1 MVTCQASACSRAK
14 CWNRGSAAS
23 WTLPTTDDRQFYS
36 VPRIGVHHLDAGFR
50 AQLTELFRQ
59 RIPEGAVVLDLCSS
73 WVSHLPADKK
83 YGRVVCHG
91 LSAPELAANRQASD
105 FFVRNLNTDP
115 TGWALADGSVD
126 AVVCTASVQYL
137 QQPEAVFGEIARV
150 LRPGGVCV
158 FSFSNRLFYNKAI
171 AAWRDNSDWGRCQLV
186 KSYFAAATG
195 AFGEPEVVKGVE
207 VPAGGAVQ
215 RLQAWAGGLLG
226 GGGVGDPFFAVVA
239 YRQ

>member
-1 MVTCQASACSRAK
+1 MQLLWAPSTC
-14 CWNRGSAAS
+14 
-23 WTLPTTDDRQFYS
+23 RQ
-36 VPRIGVHHLDAGFR
+36 
-50 AQLTELFRQ
+50 
-59 RIPEGAVVLDLCSS
+59 
-73 WVSHLPADKK
+73 LPA
-83 YGRVVCHG
+83 CLPPLCAHP
-91 LSAPELAANRQASD
+91 APFS
-105 FFVRNLNTDP
+105 P
-115 TGWALADGSVD
+115 
-126 AVVCTASVQYL
+126 
-137 QQPEAVFGEIARV
+137 PV
-150 LRPGGVCV
+150 LPPPQ
-158 FSFSNRLFYNKAI
+158 AI